1 MTAEEKR
8 GIHSGEGWTLDIGGW
23 KLRLPPW
30 PMMVIVA
37 LFLVLGVVYSV
48 KVPLF
53 EASDELWHYPMVA
66 HIAEQWDLPVQPLEP
81 GAESGPWRQEAS
93 QPPLYYALG
102 AALTFWIDTA
112 DMDAVRHLNPHVA
125 AGEITSDASNVNLIV
140 HDPNLGQFPWQGTA
154 LAVHLVRFLSVALG
168 AWAVAL
174 TWAIV
179 RELFPHPPWLAPVV
193 AAVHAFTPMY
203 LFISASV
210 NNDNLIVPLCSLA
223 LLMMIR
229 RVKAGRSDLWPQ
241 GPMAE
246 GWHSDA
252 ADSQSALRGRG
263 QRPVRTV
270 KFYLGLG
277 AVIGLGL
284 LTKAT
289 AIGLLPLAAA
299 TIAWEVWQK
308 ARGRG
313 DGVGSREHTALRT
326 TQSAIRNI
334 IPHIPTALRDMLLI
348 LAPALAI
355 SGWWFYRNFR
365 LYGDW
370 LGLNAFYAVLGARD
384 VPADFAQ
391 LWDERFAFAAG
402 YWGNFGGLNVPMP
415 DWAYTILNTVALAA
429 LGGLLLRFLFWLTG
443 KELRIKSR
451 ESGIKNYALRSAFR
465 LWPFTW
471 DALTA
476 ARALAWA
483 WPAAIFVSW
492 IRWATVTWSSQGR
505 LIFSAIPMWSL
516 ALVWGLTA
524 WIPRRAASYRRTVA
538 LDLAAFLLSL
548 SVIALPAW
556 ILPAYRPPPVATTEL
571 AHPLDHSFGE
581 VLRLRGYEIASDVV
595 RPGEPVR
602 LTLHWEALSPTATD
616 HSIFVH
622 LVGRGERIIAQRDAF
637 PGRGLISTMWLA
649 PGQTWTE
656 QYRIATPPMAY
667 APDTLH
673 VAVGVYETASG
684 LRLPIARGP
693 QSTGAEA
700 WEGSSPLESTLRLG
714 EIALVAPDSDVPNPA
729 AIRFGE
735 GIVLRGY
742 DVSEVIAERGE
753 RITVT
758 LHWACAA
765 PIPADYTISVQL
777 IDAQWRKAAQSDA
790 WPRDGEAPT
799 SAWEAGQRITETRRL
814 AIDPTVDPA
823 AYDLRVAIYRVDE
836 SGALEHL
843 PITWEVGQ
851 MPREAMTLTRVRIE

>member
-1 MTAEEKR
+1 M
-8 GIHSGEGWTLDIGGW
+8 
-23 KLRLPPW
+23 
-30 PMMVIVA
+30 
-37 LFLVLGVVYSV
+37 LGVVYSIN
-48 KVPLF
+48 VPLF

-66 HIAEQWDLPVQPLEP
+66 HIAEHWDLPVQPLEP

-125 AGEITSDASNVNLIV
+125 AGEITSDASNVNLVV
-140 HDPNLGQFPWQGTA
+140 HDPALGQFPWQGTA

-168 AWAVAL
+168 GWAVYL

-179 RELFPHPPWLAPVV
+179 RELFPRPAWLAPVV

-229 RVKAGRSDLWPQ
+229 RVKSRRSDLWPR

-246 GWHSDA
+246 GWHADL
-252 ADSQSALRGRG
+252 ADSPSALRGRG
-263 QRPVRTV
+263 QRPARTV

-284 LTKAT
+284 LTKAS

-299 TIAWEVWQK
+299 TIAWEAWQK
-308 ARGRG
+308 ARGREK
-313 DGVGSREHTALRT
+313 GVGRREEGAGSREHNVIRTTHYALR
-326 TQSAIRNI
+326 AI
-334 IPHIPTALRDMLLI
+334 IPHVPIALRNALLI
-348 LAPALAI
+348 LAPALLL

-370 LGLNAFYAVLGARD
+370 LGLNAFYAVLGTRD

-391 LWDERFAFAAG
+391 LWAERFAFAAG

-415 DWAYTILNTVALAA
+415 DWAYVALNTVALVA
-429 LGGLLLRFLFWLTG
+429 LAGLVLRFFFWLIKDQG
-443 KELRIKSR
+443 LRIKNRELRI
-451 ESGIKNYALRSAFR
+451 ENYAIRNTQYALR
-465 LWPFTW
+465 LWPFSW
-471 DALTA
+471 DSLTA

-492 IRWATVTWSSQGR
+492 VRWATVTWSSQGR

-548 SVIALPAW
+548 SVVALPAW
-556 ILPAYRPPPVATTEL
+556 ILPAYRPPTVVTTEL

-581 VLRLRGYEIASDVV
+581 ALRLRGYEIDADVV
-595 RPGEPVR
+595 DPGEPVS

-637 PGRGLISTMWLA
+637 PGRGLVSTMWLA
-649 PGQTWTE
+649 SGQTWTE
-656 QYRIATPPMAY
+656 HYRIPTPPMAY

-673 VAVGVYETASG
+673 VEVGVYETASG

-693 QSTGAEA
+693 QPTGAEA
-700 WEGSSPLESTLRLG
+700 WAGSPPLESTLRFG
-714 EIALVAPDSDVPNPA
+714 EITLASPGSDVPNPV
-729 AIRFGE
+729 AIHFGE

-742 DVSEVIAERGE
+742 DVSEVVAERGE
-753 RITVT
+753 QITVT
-758 LHWACAA
+758 LHWVCDA

-777 IDAQWRKAAQSDA
+777 IDTQWRKAAQSDA
-790 WPRDGEAPT
+790 WPRGGETPT
-799 SAWEAGQRITETRRL
+799 SAWEVGQRITETRQL

-823 AYDLRVAIYRVDE
+823 AYDLRLAIYRVDE

-843 PITWEVGQ
+843 PITWEAGQ
-851 MPREAMTLTRVRIE
+851 MPQKSVTLTRVRIE

>member
-1 MTAEEKR
+1 M
-8 GIHSGEGWTLDIGGW
+8 
-23 KLRLPPW
+23 
-30 PMMVIVA
+30 
-37 LFLVLGVVYSV
+37 LGVVYSIN
-48 KVPLF
+48 VPLF

-66 HIAEQWDLPVQPLEP
+66 HIAEHWDLPVQPLEP

-93 QPPLYYALG
+93 QPPLYYASG

-140 HDPNLGQFPWQGTA
+140 HDPALGRFPWRGTA

-168 AWAVAL
+168 AWAVTL

-179 RELFPHPPWLAPVV
+179 RELFPHPAWLAPVV

-229 RVKAGRSDLWPQ
+229 RVKSRRS
-241 GPMAE
+241 E
-246 GWHSDA
+246 CHSD
-252 ADSQSALRGRG
+252 SA
-263 QRPVRTV
+263 V
-270 KFYLGLG
+270 KFYLALG

-289 AIGLLPLAAA
+289 AIGLLPLSAA
-299 TIAWEVWQK
+299 TIAWEAWQK
-308 ARGRG
+308 AR
-313 DGVGSREHTALRT
+313 SREYEVWSRKYN
-326 TQSAIRNI
+326 AIRNTKYVLRNI
-334 IPHIPTALRDMLLI
+334 LPHIYTALLDMLLI
-348 LAPALAI
+348 LAPAVAL

-391 LWDERFAFAAG
+391 LWAERFAFAAG

-415 DWAYTILNTVALAA
+415 DWAYAILNTVALVA
-429 LGGLLLRFLFWLTG
+429 LVGLVLRFLFWLIRDQGLRT
-443 KELRIKSR
+443 KNRELRIKNR
-451 ESGIKNYALRSAFR
+451 ESRIENYAIRITKYALR
-465 LWPFTW
+465 LWPFSW

-524 WIPRRAASYRRTVA
+524 WIPRQAASYRRTVA

-548 SVIALPAW
+548 SVVALPAW
-556 ILPAYRPPPVATTEL
+556 ILPAYRPPTVATTEL
-571 AHPLDHSFGE
+571 AHSLDHSFGE
-581 VLRLRGYEIASDVV
+581 VLRLRGYELDSAVA
-595 RPGEPVR
+595 RPGEPVN

-622 LVGRGERIIAQRDAF
+622 LLGRGERIIAQRDAF
-637 PGRGLISTMWLA
+637 PGRGLISTMWLS

-656 QYRIATPPMAY
+656 RYRIPPPPMAY

-673 VAVGVYETASG
+673 VEVGVYETASG

-693 QSTGAEA
+693 QPTGAEA
-700 WEGSSPLESTLRLG
+700 SEGSPPLESTLRFG
-714 EIALVAPDSDVPNPA
+714 EITLATPDGDVPNPV

-742 DVSEVIAERGE
+742 DVSEIIAERGA

-758 LHWACAA
+758 FHWACDA

-790 WPRDGEAPT
+790 WPRNGEAPT
-799 SAWEAGQRITETRRL
+799 SAWEVGQRITETREL
-814 AIDPTVDPA
+814 AIDPTVDPS
-823 AYDLRVAIYRVDE
+823 AYDLRLAIYRVDE

-843 PITWEVGQ
+843 PITWEAGQ
-851 MPREAMTLTRVRIE
+851 MPQISVTLTRVRVE